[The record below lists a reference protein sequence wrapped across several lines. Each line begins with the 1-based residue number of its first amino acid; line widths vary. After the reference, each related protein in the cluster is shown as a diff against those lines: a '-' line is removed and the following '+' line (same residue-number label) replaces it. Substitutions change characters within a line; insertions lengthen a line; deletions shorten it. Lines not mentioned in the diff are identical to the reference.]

1 MAVVFEKL
9 EIDSVESINNLDTLE
24 LVNWVDAMLKEAG
37 RSGSAS
43 NFESHKQDLITQRG
57 ILAHIVHRFES
68 FVGAPELWLPNTHPK
83 PQTVPAPP
91 ELVRIENPTMQHCMN
106 LAIALRTQLLFSE
119 SASKMSGYITREVEA
134 VLRPLFA
141 KTTAYIEDAIA
152 DLDNSDH
159 SYLPDVNDQ
168 AAGANPSKPR

>member
-43 NFESHKQDLITQRG
+43 N
-57 ILAHIVHRFES
+57 
-68 FVGAPELWLPNTHPK
+68 
-83 PQTVPAPP
+83 
-91 ELVRIENPTMQHCMN
+91 
-106 LAIALRTQLLFSE
+106 
-119 SASKMSGYITREVEA
+119 
-134 VLRPLFA
+134 
-141 KTTAYIEDAIA
+141 
-152 DLDNSDH
+152 
-159 SYLPDVNDQ
+159 LPDVNDQ

>member
-1 MAVVFEKL
+1 MAVEFEKL
-9 EIDSVESINNLDTLE
+9 DIDTVDSINNLDTME
-24 LVNWVDAMLKEAG
+24 LINWVDAMLKEAG

-43 NFESHKQDLITQRG
+43 NFESHEQDLITQKG

-83 PQTVPAPP
+83 PQPVPIPP
-91 ELVRIENPTMQHCMN
+91 DLVRVENPTMQHCIN
-106 LAIALRTQLLFSE
+106 LMIALRTQLLFSE
-119 SASKMSGYITREVEA
+119 SAARMSGYVSREVDA

-141 KTTAYIEDAIA
+141 KTTAYIDDAIA

-168 AAGANPSKPR
+168 APGANKGNPR